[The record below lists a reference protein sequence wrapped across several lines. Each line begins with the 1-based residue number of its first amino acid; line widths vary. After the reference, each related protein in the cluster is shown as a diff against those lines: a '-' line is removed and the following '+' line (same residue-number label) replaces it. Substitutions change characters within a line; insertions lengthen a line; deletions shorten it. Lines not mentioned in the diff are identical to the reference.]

1 MSVMR
6 SGAIVG
12 AMAAL
17 YLGVPYALGHSSNVM
32 SLVIAALTIAGIAVA
47 WALLGNLG
55 GLVSFGHAA
64 FFGVGAYGSAL
75 LSMKAGWPVLAALAG
90 GGLAAALASV
100 LTMPALRLRGPYF
113 ALAILAYARIF
124 QIVAVECEPLT
135 GGAGGLL
142 SIPPFPVLFG
152 LSLASKTGAYCLIL
166 TIVMAACL
174 VYAGIRRSSMGLAL
188 RAMHDSELATRV
200 VGVPS
205 THLKALMLAISAG
218 ITGLVGA
225 FNAHQIAFLDPDYA
239 FSSAWTVLPIAA
251 AIFGGYRTVLG
262 PALGAVAVYLVDQ
275 LAFKE
280 FLPNGHTIVFGILLG
295 AMILLSPQGLL
306 PLLRR
311 PRRAGAVAAQGK
323 AAHAGG

>member
-1 MSVMR
+1 MSAMR
-6 SGAIVG
+6 VVAILVVLV
-12 AMAAL
+12 AV
-17 YLGVPYALGHSSNVM
+17 YLGVPFALGQSSYVM
-32 SLVIAALTIAGIAVA
+32 SLVVAALTIAGIAVA

-90 GGLAAALASV
+90 GSVAAALASL

-124 QIVAVECEPLT
+124 KILAVEAEPLT

-142 SIPPFPVLFG
+142 SIPPFPTLFG
-152 LSLASKTGAYCLIL
+152 LSLASKTGAYWLIL
-166 TIVMAACL
+166 TIVIAACL
-174 VYAGIRRSSMGLAL
+174 VYAAIRRSAMGLAL
-188 RAMHDSELATRV
+188 RAMHDSELATRI

-205 THLKALMLAISAG
+205 THLKALMLVVSAC

-225 FNAHQIAFLDPDYA
+225 FDAHQIGFLDPDYA
-239 FSSAWTVLPIAA
+239 FSPLWTVLPIAA
-251 AIFGGYRTVLG
+251 AIFGGYRTVFG
-262 PALGAVAVYLVDQ
+262 PALGAVAVFLVDQ

-280 FLPNGHTIVFGILLG
+280 ILPTGHTIIFGILLG

-306 PLLRR
+306 PLLQG
-311 PRRAGAVAAQGK
+311 RRAAGRADPVREAAR
-323 AAHAGG
+323 ADD